1 MRENAADVTRK
12 GFCRFVDVRKR
23 TAEEVVVVVSTNGAF
38 DESRVDFLLSRRIG
52 SRRKRAINEVR
63 LDLVDAGVLQKLL
76 HVARS
81 LRRSSLLKRRVF
93 RA

>member
-1 MRENAADVTRK
+1 MSENATDVTRK
-12 GFCRFVDVRKR
+12 RFRRFVDVGKR
-23 TAEEVVVVVSTNGAF
+23 TAEKVVVVVSTDGAF
-38 DESRVDFLLSRRIG
+38 DKCRVDFLLGQRIG
-52 SRRKRAINEVR
+52 TRRKRAINEVR

-81 LRRSSLLKRRVF
+81 LRRSSLLKRRVI

>member
-1 MRENAADVTRK
+1 MSENATDVTRK
-12 GFCRFVDVRKR
+12 RFRRFVDVGKR
-23 TAEEVVVVVSTNGAF
+23 TAEKVVVVSTDGAF
-38 DESRVDFLLSRRIG
+38 NESRVDFLLSRRIG

-76 HVARS
+76 HVART
-81 LRRSSLLKRRVF
+81 LRRSSLLKQRVI